1 LPPCGKSSRLVVINI
16 AIKLKCR
23 RTMHDADGPRV
34 TKWFYERLFAEDMIT
49 LDAIPYALEYAI
61 GELRKS
67 GAPPE
72 RWATFIH
79 MGA

>member
-1 LPPCGKSSRLVVINI
+1 MN
-16 AIKLKCR
+16 
-23 RTMHDADGPRV
+23 DQDGPFIAER
-34 TKWFYERLFAEDMIT
+34 FYEKVFESETIDVDTIA
-49 LDAIPYALEYAI
+49 YALDHAV
-61 GELRKS
+61 GELRGS

>member
-1 LPPCGKSSRLVVINI
+1 LCPKSTSTLSF
-16 AIKLKCR
+16 R
-23 RTMHDADGPRV
+23 RALNDADGPYIARR
-34 TKWFYERLFAEDMIT
+34 FYGKLFEGQTIN
-49 LDAIPYALEYAI
+49 LDSIPYALDHAVTA
-61 GELRKS
+61 LRMS

>member
-1 LPPCGKSSRLVVINI
+1 
-16 AIKLKCR
+16 
-23 RTMHDADGPRV
+23 MHDEDGPRV
-34 TKWFYERLFAEDMIT
+34 AKIFYEELFKIEVV
-49 LDAIPYALEYAI
+49 DAASVPYALDHAVM
-61 GELRKS
+61 ELRRS

>member
-1 LPPCGKSSRLVVINI
+1 MRDK
-16 AIKLKCR
+16 
-23 RTMHDADGPRV
+23 DGPQIA
-34 TKWFYERLFAEDMIT
+34 KLFYKRLFAKEKIS
-49 LDAIPYALEYAI
+49 LDDIPYALDYAVE
-61 GELRKS
+61 ELRKT